1 MPGKTVFGAAPDRP
15 LSHAVRAGDFVYVSG
30 QVPTD
35 ASGRIVTGGLEA
47 QVNQVLDNIKAALA
61 LAGATMEQVV
71 KTTCILEDARD
82 FPAFNKAYAAYFRT
96 EPPARTTIE
105 ARLMANIMVEIDAI
119 AVRDTPQAVQAF
131 LARNGDPYA
140 RIGDDKASQAQL
152 AIGSSGVPETF
163 VIGSDGRIAYQHVG
177 DLRDDDVAMLL
188 RELEKAR

>member
-1 MPGKTVFGAAPDRP
+1 MSGKTVFGAAPDRP

-119 AVRDTPQAVQAF
+119 A
-131 LARNGDPYA
+131 YA
-140 RIGDDKASQAQL
+140 
-152 AIGSSGVPETF
+152 PE
-163 VIGSDGRIAYQHVG
+163 H
-177 DLRDDDVAMLL
+177 
-188 RELEKAR
+188 